1 MPLNSPKRP
10 PYWNS
15 TSGFDFGHITAVD
28 MSFCTNLQN
37 FIQIG
42 LPWAEKIM
50 SYQFS
55 RWRIS
60 TVLNFRGPIM
70 GSLKSRC
77 TTSYRSS
84 IDTIALNCLVFE
96 KLHFCIFATHRQTY
110 RRTDGQARCMKLLS
124 LLRAAAYKLP
134 KKRQWERET
143 NTAYCLLAKHGD
155 ISIVKMAAVRHLG
168 IIFPPYKTTHK
179 VSVAGCSCLSN
190 FMSIWYRSEDIA
202 IWIFRTF
209 GSRCLFSPQK
219 WGSWGL
225 WTPKCDYSSSR
236 PPKGTSLYKSASFTL
251 STVKIRWGVWP
262 VGELAETLTDTQTH
276 R

>member
-1 MPLNSPKRP
+1 
-10 PYWNS
+10 
-15 TSGFDFGHITAVD
+15 

-134 KKRQWERET
+134 KKTIMRT
-143 NTAYCLLAKHGD
+143 GNKY
-155 ISIVKMAAVRHLG
+155 SI
-168 IIFPPYKTTHK
+168 
-179 VSVAGCSCLSN
+179 
-190 FMSIWYRSEDIA
+190 
-202 IWIFRTF
+202 
-209 GSRCLFSPQK
+209 LFIGQT
-219 WGSWGL
+219 WRYINCQNGG
-225 WTPKCDYSSSR
+225 R
-236 PPKGTSLYKSASFTL
+236 PPSWNYFSTIQDHPQSLCCWLQLPVKFHVNLIQIWRYSYLNFSHIWLEMPIQSPKMRVLGTLD
-251 STVKIRWGVWP
+251 P
-262 VGELAETLTDTQTH
+262 
-276 R
+276 